1 VQEILIDDSIL
12 SICKTRTAPMKRA
25 GQMLK
30 EVVAESSLRLKT
42 GFEPLDKV
50 MCGGF
55 NRRGICQIL
64 GQPKTGKT
72 TFIHLCMKHYLENNK
87 KKILYLSPI
96 DETKVLHKRVGLCD
110 ADWLE
115 PLRFKDRGGVP

>member
-1 VQEILIDDSIL
+1 
-12 SICKTRTAPMKRA
+12 MKRA

-30 EVVAESSLRLKT
+30 EQAAEGSLRLKT

-50 MCGGF
+50 LCGGF

-72 TFIHLCMKHYLENNK
+72 TFMHLCMKHYLENNK

-96 DETKVLHKRVGLCD
+96 DETKVLHKRVASAKLD
-110 ADWLE
+110 RLQ
-115 PLRFKDRGGVP
+115 PLRFAHRG

>member
-1 VQEILIDDSIL
+1 
-12 SICKTRTAPMKRA
+12 
-25 GQMLK
+25 MLK
-30 EVVAESSLRLKT
+30 EQVAEGSLRLKT

-50 MCGGF
+50 LCGGF

-96 DETKVLHKRVGLCD
+96 DETKVLHKRVALAKLD
-110 ADWLE
+110 RLQ
-115 PLRFKDRGGVP
+115 PLRFAHRLRVPQRLKSADEHPREAAK